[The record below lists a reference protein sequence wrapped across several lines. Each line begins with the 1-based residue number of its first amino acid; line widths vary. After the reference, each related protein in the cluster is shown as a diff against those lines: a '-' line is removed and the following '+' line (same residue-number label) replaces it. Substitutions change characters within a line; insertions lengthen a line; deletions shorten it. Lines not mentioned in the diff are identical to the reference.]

1 MNQFTPQ
8 GVTAKNLVQQG
19 LLATLRVASD
29 FHYFRWCRSS
39 LAQPPAN
46 GCEAFGFKKS
56 VKLFP
61 FQCTSCFPAFAD
73 EVSRN
78 NGDHLT
84 GRMDAVEGNA
94 CYFETSYDAGQ
105 DREAADIR
113 PFQVWI

>member
-8 GVTAKNLVQQG
+8 GVTAKILVQPG

-29 FHYFRWCRSS
+29 FHDFRWCRSS

-61 FQCTSCFPAFAD
+61 FQCT
-73 EVSRN
+73 R
-78 NGDHLT
+78 
-84 GRMDAVEGNA
+84 
-94 CYFETSYDAGQ
+94 TSVLGSLEEPWMS
-105 DREAADIR
+105 REASQTCPKDTCRYFVATELTFFTPQTVRAPDYE
-113 PFQVWI
+113 